1 MSAVRQGP
9 SAGGS
14 GGGGAGALPA
24 GRSGM
29 GDDVPAHPWL
39 AARRFL
45 GRIAEW
51 CWGEL
56 CALPYQSA
64 VPSPL
69 LAEAPGPC
77 PASAAPLAGVC
88 GRPYRAEAGERK
100 GGGGGG
106 HPRPPPGG
114 ARWQRPGRHVGAGGL
129 QHRRRGQRLP
139 AAARPP
145 AGARFSTA
153 GADSA
158 AAAAP

>member
-9 SAGGS
+9 SVGGS

-29 GDDVPAHPWL
+29 GDDVPAPPWL

-100 GGGGGG
+100 GG
-106 HPRPPPGG
+106 
-114 ARWQRPGRHVGAGGL
+114 AAGG
-129 QHRRRGQRLP
+129 RGTPP
-139 AAARPP
+139 AAARGSSAAAAGPTRGSGRPSAPPARTAPARGRPP

-153 GADSA
+153 GTDSA
-158 AAAAP
+158 AAAP